1 MPQNKNALT
10 RYALLDRLLSNHRKA
25 FSIQDLTDYLANE
38 LPNYGQEPVTRR
50 CVEKDILYLELDSP
64 FNVEFERYKIVAPT
78 KSGEGSYMK
87 PCIRYADPSFSI
99 FKKPLS
105 EDERSLL
112 ASVISTLGSFKGQP
126 NFEWLEALAL
136 KLNVEELPEV
146 ISMSKNLNE
155 NSTLLAE
162 LFAAISSKSAI
173 NLRYHTFDVD
183 EIRSVNLSPY
193 LLKEYNCRW
202 YLLASPFDSDRV
214 LNFALDRIDGFEYAK
229 EIQFKP
235 AKDDFTERYEDII
248 GITYYDDK
256 PVEEILFWV
265 SKISAPYI
273 ITKPIHGS
281 MRHLK
286 GSKAE
291 ILRAKYPSLPQGE
304 FFSIECIENYELIRE
319 LTTFG
324 ANLIVLSPS
333 HIVEQ
338 VASFAAEMNERYKT
352 LTANKEFG
360 HPF

>member
-25 FSIQDLTDYLANE
+25 YSIQDLTDYLAKE

-50 CVEKDILYLELDSP
+50 CVEKDILYLEFDSP
-64 FNVEFERYKIVAPT
+64 FDVEFERYKVASPN
-78 KSGEGSYMK
+78 KSGDGFYQK

-112 ASVISTLGSFKGQP
+112 ASVLSALGSFKGQP
-126 NFEWLEALAL
+126 NFEWLDALAQ
-136 KLNVEELPEV
+136 KMHVDQHQEV
-146 ISMSKNLNE
+146 ISMSKNINE

-162 LFAAISSKSAI
+162 LFAAISSKAAI
-173 NLRYHTFDVD
+173 TIHYHTFTSE
-183 EIRSVNLSPY
+183 EIKTVPLSPY

-202 YLLASPFDSDRV
+202 YLLAGPFDSDRV
-214 LNFALDRIDGFEYAK
+214 LSFALDRINGFEYAK
-229 EIQFKP
+229 ELTFKP
-235 AKDDFTERYEDII
+235 VKDDLTERYEDII

-256 PVEEILFWV
+256 PVEEIVFWI
-265 SKISAPYI
+265 SEASAPYI

-286 GSKAE
+286 GSKAD
-291 ILRAKYPSLPQGE
+291 ILKAKYPSLPPGE

-319 LTTFG
+319 LTTYG
-324 ANLIVLSPS
+324 ANLIVLAPS

-338 VASFAAEMNERYKT
+338 VASIAAQMNERYRL
-352 LTANKEFG
+352 LTAKNEFG
-360 HPF
+360 HPS